1 MAEDLVIV
9 ESPTKAKTLGKY
21 LGKGYIVKASMGHL
35 IDLPTGEL
43 GVDVDKGFAPK
54 YVVVKGREKTLKEL
68 VGAAEKAG
76 QVYLASDPDR
86 EGEAIAYH
94 IANRLGRNSKKIK
107 RILLYEITREAVKR
121 ALEEPREIDLAKV
134 EAQQAR
140 RILDRLVGYL
150 VSPIL
155 WKTVRRGLSAGR
167 VQSVALRLICEREKE
182 ILAFVRQEYWTIELL
197 LKGKKEPFGAKLAT
211 VGGKPAE
218 IKSQEQAQELS
229 TNLRKATYRVEEVE
243 RKEKKRNPPPPF
255 ITSTMQ
261 QEASKRLGFSASR
274 TMSVAQQLYEGIEIG
289 DEGPVGLITYMRT
302 DAVRMN
308 EDAVQQA
315 RKYIGDKFGETYLPP
330 EPNVY
335 RSRKTAQGAHE
346 AIRPTDVKRAPDALK
361 EHLSKDQQKLYQLI
375 WARFV
380 ACQMNPAVYDTV
392 TVKISGESSKETYGV
407 RATGSALKFPGFL
420 AVYRGDDEENEEP
433 FPQVEEGEALKLQ
446 QIEPKQHFTEPSPR
460 YTEASLIKE
469 LESRGIGRPST
480 YAPILSVIQKR
491 DYVSKEKTALKPMEL
506 GAVVNDL
513 LVSRFPDTFDYGFT
527 AEMEEELDKVEEQEM
542 GWQKVLQNFYRP
554 FKSRLAGV
562 EKDRQT
568 IRDSL
573 ARTEETC
580 ELCGKPMVLR
590 WSRYGKFLAC
600 SGYPECKNLKPL
612 GENQEPEAEKTD
624 EKCPTCGA
632 EMVVRRGRFGRFLA
646 CSRYP
651 KCKTTKPFGIGLKCP
666 RPGCG
671 GEIVEKRTKAKRIFY
686 SCNRYPKCKLGSW
699 ERPANGKCSQCGKT
713 LVKPGRKGASGS
725 SWICLVCEEPAE
737 FIESSPEV

>member
-1 MAEDLVIV
+1 MAENLVIV

-21 LGKGYIVKASMGHL
+21 LGKGYTVKASMGHL
-35 IDLPTGEL
+35 IDLPTREL
-43 GVDVDKGFAPK
+43 GVDVDHGFAPK
-54 YVVVKGREKTLKEL
+54 YVVVKGREKILKEL
-68 VGAAEKAG
+68 AGAAVKAS

-94 IANRLGRNSKKIK
+94 IANRLGRNGRKIK

-121 ALEEPREIDLAKV
+121 ALENPGEIDLAKV

-140 RILDRLVGYL
+140 RILDRLVGYQ

-167 VQSVALRLICEREKE
+167 VQSVALRLICEREKQ
-182 ILAFVRQEYWTIELL
+182 ILGFVPQEFWTIEMR
-197 LKGKKEPFGAKLAT
+197 LKGKKHPFGAKLAS
-211 VGGKPAE
+211 VGGKPAD
-218 IKSQEQAQELS
+218 IKNQKQALGIVDD
-229 TNLRKATYRVEEVE
+229 LRKAAFQVEEVE
-243 RKEKKRNPPPPF
+243 RKEKRRNPHPPF

-261 QEASKRLGFSASR
+261 QEASQRLGFSASR

-289 DEGPVGLITYMRT
+289 DEGPAGLITYMRT
-302 DAVRMN
+302 DAVRVN
-308 EDAVQQA
+308 GDAVQQV
-315 RKYIGDKFGETYLPP
+315 RKYIKDKFGETYLPT
-330 EPNVY
+330 EPNTY

-346 AIRPTDVKRAPDALK
+346 AIRPTDVKRAPDAIK
-361 EHLSKDQQKLYQLI
+361 GHLSKDQLKLYQLI

-380 ACQMNPAVYDTV
+380 ACQMSPAVYDTV
-392 TVKISGESSKETYGV
+392 TVKISGRSSKEIYGI

-420 AVYRGDDEENEEP
+420 AVYRGDDEENEELLP
-433 FPQVEEGEALKLQ
+433 EVVEGETLTLKE
-446 QIEPKQHFTEPSPR
+446 IDPKQHFTEPPPR

-491 DYVSKEKTALKPMEL
+491 DYVSKEKASLKPMEL
-506 GAVVNDL
+506 GTVVNDL

-527 AEMEEELDKVEEQEM
+527 AEMEEELDKVEEQKM
-542 GWQKVLQNFYRP
+542 GWQKVLQNFYQP
-554 FKSRLAGV
+554 FKSRLAEV
-562 EKDRQT
+562 EKDRQA
-568 IRDSL
+568 IRTNL
-573 ARTEETC
+573 ARTGETC
-580 ELCGKPMVLR
+580 DLCGKPMVLR

-600 SGYPECKNLKPL
+600 SGYPQCKNLKSL
-612 GENQEPEAEKTD
+612 GENQESETEKTD

-632 EMVVRRGRFGRFLA
+632 EMVVRRGRFGKFLA

-671 GEIVEKRTKAKRIFY
+671 GDIVEKRTKAKRIFY
-686 SCNRYPKCKLGSW
+686 SCSHYPKCKLVSW
-699 ERPANGKCSQCGKT
+699 ERPAQGECSRCGKT
-713 LVKPGRKGASGS
+713 LVKPGRKGSTGN
-725 SWICLVCEEPAE
+725 SWICLICEEPAE
-737 FIESSPEV
+737 CIEPS